1 MTSTQKRIFGLLL
14 LMAAAAFYLFA
25 LPNSIASQNLSMV
38 QIFQPDEA
46 APLPY
51 IFRMIAPAP
60 TLNLALRHFIFYEFY
75 YYGFPFFA
83 SSALLLLPLQWLSRL
98 GDMPL
103 VMLLLRQGI
112 SVLPMLAALLLLVF
126 MQDGFRTYRSPVLFA
141 FLLFIP
147 AVVENNSWYHPDGI
161 TFLLVILTIFFL
173 KRDNLRFGR
182 NFLLAAV
189 TCGVAT
195 ATKLVGVYFF
205 LAVGLVLL
213 LGLIQ
218 KKVSWKK
225 LVGIAIAFL
234 LIMSI
239 SYLFANPFL
248 LSHWARTAYQYILY
262 KQGGVLSEGY
272 GVIYARG
279 PVAAWPL
286 ARESFGSAL
295 FLLVSLCA
303 AAWGAWRGPQR
314 LLHGLILAWFL
325 PLSVTVF
332 FLTHFKFQ
340 YWMPVALPLISSL
353 VVLLPEKGNLSKA
366 GHMVAIARVA
376 AWLVLCIQLV
386 IFIRADFNI
395 YETRLHRAENNA
407 SIQFYDK
414 VLAALEPLPE
424 RQPLH
429 VYYDYRMYV
438 PGKSGW
444 VTETYYDLLE
454 YDYIKNNSFD
464 VLLLLEQRIR
474 DYLNPDAVGID
485 PALFARNQQ
494 FYRDADNATIKGYHL
509 VYRDSFGLIYVRDEL
524 YQEFFSSESCDCKI
538 LHR

>member
-1 MTSTQKRIFGLLL
+1 MTPVQKRIFALLL
-14 LMAAAAFYLFA
+14 VMAAVAFILAAI
-25 LPNSIASQNLSMV
+25 PNAVASKDLSMV

-51 IFRMIAPAP
+51 IFRMIAPAS
-60 TLNLALRHFIFYEFY
+60 TLNLALRHFIFYDFY

-98 GDMPL
+98 GDIPL
-103 VMLLLRQGI
+103 VMLVLRQGI

-141 FLLFIP
+141 FLLFVP

-161 TFLLVILTIFFL
+161 TFLLVVLTIFFI
-173 KRDNLRFGR
+173 KRDNLRFER

-189 TCGVAT
+189 TSGVAT

-213 LGLIQ
+213 LGLLQ
-218 KKVSWKK
+218 KKISWKK
-225 LVGIAIAFL
+225 LVLMAFAFIL
-234 LIMSI
+234 TMGLA
-239 SYLFANPFL
+239 YLVTNPFL

-262 KQGGVLSEGY
+262 KQAGLLSEGY
-272 GVIYARG
+272 GVIYAKG
-279 PVAAWPL
+279 PLAAWPL
-286 ARESFGSAL
+286 ARESFGGAL
-295 FLLVSLCA
+295 FLVISLGT

-332 FLTHFKFQ
+332 LLTHFKFQ
-340 YWMPVALPLISSL
+340 YWLPVALPLISSL
-353 VVLLPEKGNLSKA
+353 VILLPEKGTLSRT
-366 GHMVAIARVA
+366 GHLATFARLA

-386 IFIRADFNI
+386 LFARADFNI
-395 YETRLHRAENNA
+395 FETRLHRAENNT
-407 SIQFYDK
+407 SIQFYDQ
-414 VLAALEPLPE
+414 VLAALKPLP
-424 RQPLH
+424 QAQLH

-438 PGKSGW
+438 PGKTGW
-444 VTETYYDLLE
+444 VTETNYDLLE
-454 YDYIKNNSFD
+454 YAYLQDNSFD

-474 DYLNPDAVGID
+474 DYLNPDAIGID

-494 FYRDADNATIKGYHL
+494 FYRDADNGTIKGYHL
-509 VYRDSFGLIYVRDEL
+509 VQRDSFGLIYVRDEL
-524 YQEFFSSESCDCKI
+524 NQQYYLK
-538 LHR
+538 